1 MLQYCHDISNIKQYD
16 DNTVNTIPLLS
27 CSCGHTPNQI
37 PQSLEINQMHGCNA
51 RVKTHTE
58 RPNLQSVFPLLLEHT
73 VVEGWFTSIRSI
85 LPKPMV
91 FGHPKAVRHHCV
103 NIGSVPILLS
113 SFQAEQKGSTTVSE
127 HQNA

>member
-1 MLQYCHDISNIKQYD
+1 MLRYCHDISNIKQYD
-16 DNTVNTIPLLS
+16 DNTVILYLYFPAAVAFRNKSEASMQCACENT
-27 CSCGHTPNQI
+27 H
-37 PQSLEINQMHGCNA
+37 
-51 RVKTHTE
+51 THTE
-58 RPNLQSVFPLLLEHT
+58 RPNLPSFFSPLLEHT